1 MSIDDLTLS
10 DLYDFL
16 EFGSINNAPPN
27 IVEYVQVLD
36 KIRGMHL
43 RIDKFGSKEA
53 IIKHLIAFEGYSRHK
68 ANSLYED
75 SLEYFYS
82 DSKISKNAWRNIIA
96 EKMMKNVT
104 FAELIK
110 ESVLDAE
117 KVQNMYLKLREVLE
131 LDKEDKE
138 ELPKELF
145 SRPVKI
151 YSVDAEFL
159 GLPSVNR
166 NRLAEMIDS
175 FPELSEKE
183 RLRIKQE
190 SLVIPLKAFPNE
202 QEDPRKS

>member
-53 IIKHLIAFEGYSRHK
+53 IIKHLIVFEGYSRHK

-96 EKMMKNVT
+96 EKMMKNV
-104 FAELIK
+104 
-110 ESVLDAE
+110 
-117 KVQNMYLKLREVLE
+117 
-131 LDKEDKE
+131 
-138 ELPKELF
+138 
-145 SRPVKI
+145 
-151 YSVDAEFL
+151 
-159 GLPSVNR
+159 
-166 NRLAEMIDS
+166 
-175 FPELSEKE
+175 
-183 RLRIKQE
+183 
-190 SLVIPLKAFPNE
+190 
-202 QEDPRKS
+202 